1 MTPVKV
7 LVVGPNGAAAVYSSL
22 RATSRVLSGFGTDS
36 RRSTITRRINNGGGF
51 IGDVFVQP
59 TSLTGVRRPR

>member
-1 MTPVKV
+1 MTSQKV
-7 LVVGPNGAAAVYSSL
+7 LVVGPNGAAAVYSSI

-36 RRSTITRRINNGGGF
+36 RRRTITRRLDNGGGF

-59 TSLTGVRRPR
+59 TTLEGVRRPR